1 MKHTN
6 TCWHDSNGLV
16 QKYIGTAYDKI
27 KLVADNLDML
37 QELVDSTEGIQL
49 IFLLTNK
56 SQLDELNTD
65 YFRVARMYDTDNFE
79 YYNDYMFDLEFDEHG
94 EPKRD
99 EEGKLLGT
107 WNMLGSVFKDTY
119 ENVTNEA
126 IAFHKDKV
134 VDVNVL
140 KAVKIIGAEATSEEF
155 GTVKLFATLGDSKEG
170 TITQKALT
178 DIITIIQ
185 KDTKN
190 AVDTAE
196 DALHKAES
204 ALDSTVRGIVSDEEG
219 NDVYKANSQ
228 RLTNELLSKLEH
240 MNILGREETGAHPAT
255 AIQTSGGASV
265 EDALNELED
274 RTVGQGVKIYHG
286 TDSTNGIKHVQNG
299 DAVPAGTTHLA
310 VVINGKVEDVA
321 MSPVVSGVVANL
333 TEVGATIGG
342 AFVDFVNTND
352 HNSLTNRDDADTH
365 PASAISMDNGGSLQ
379 DFLDKNKLDMIKQRE
394 RGQERL
400 SKAIGGIVSVQ
411 YDGGYVNAL
420 NTAWDLHKAR
430 GIPADFAIDGDTIN
444 DSAVVRAN
452 ISTMLRVQKEGGRF
466 SSHGLNVQALGVGT
480 SEDTIR
486 YELEESRRVL
496 SALGLDIDGFVA
508 PQGQFDQTYVD
519 IAKRNYTWLAG
530 QANVYD
536 GNQANS
542 VYKDSDGLFNIHRVS
557 MASNSVSVIK
567 SIIDYCILNDEWV
580 VLYDHDP
587 SSTGPVPPASVSIA
601 DLTEIL
607 DYIQSS
613 GIRALSTSDAISA
626 QFQDAAFGYEI
637 SRIADKVALLNAR
650 QPDSTNYLK
659 DTQFASRL
667 NANGPWLITN
677 TVDGTVT
684 YSNTSST
691 IEDRLAVNFAGNG
704 VGTGQLLITQDVAE
718 WRTFGFGSGLTFAI
732 EMLGNNLTSGAII
745 SLGLRVI
752 DTSDNSAL
760 DTIEK
765 TFDYKNNRSRVMSV
779 SLKNHSELNN
789 ATITVRAYIRIS
801 VSDASKQFTATI
813 INPRLTT
820 TSSCVPY
827 RKNIESGLNDR
838 SGTLESYSLISG
850 SWVNLDFTAN
860 NIGELYK
867 VSAGRYA
874 SLVAGT
880 YLVAVTA
887 ATSAADPFGVR
898 IVRSSGAIVN
908 EGRGANGASST
919 AVVKLNAGDY
929 FDVQAR
935 QLTGAD
941 INLSFAYLNAERIK

>member
-1 MKHTN
+1 MTCTN
-6 TCWHDSNGLV
+6 FP
-16 QKYIGTAYDKI
+16 K
-27 KLVADNLDML
+27 DNLVPNVTQHQVGNVTYL
-37 QELVDSTEGIQL
+37 YKGGAPTAPLWEAITGPLAAKGVTVEG
-49 IFLLTNK
+49 
-56 SQLDELNTD
+56 
-65 YFRVARMYDTDNFE
+65 
-79 YYNDYMFDLEFDEHG
+79 G
-94 EPKRD
+94 
-99 EEGKLLGT
+99 
-107 WNMLGSVFKDTY
+107 GSVQ
-119 ENVTNEA
+119 
-126 IAFHKDKV
+126 
-134 VDVNVL
+134 DV
-140 KAVKIIGAEATSEEF
+140 I
-155 GTVKLFATLGDSKEG
+155 
-170 TITQKALT
+170 
-178 DIITIIQ
+178 
-185 KDTKN
+185 
-190 AVDTAE
+190 
-196 DALHKAES
+196 
-204 ALDSTVRGIVSDEEG
+204 
-219 NDVYKANSQ
+219 
-228 RLTNELLSKLEH
+228 
-240 MNILGREETGAHPAT
+240 
-255 AIQTSGGASV
+255 
-265 EDALNELED
+265 
-274 RTVGQGVKIYHG
+274 
-286 TDSTNGIKHVQNG
+286 
-299 DAVPAGTTHLA
+299 
-310 VVINGKVEDVA
+310 
-321 MSPVVSGVVANL
+321 
-333 TEVGATIGG
+333 
-342 AFVDFVNTND
+342 
-352 HNSLTNRDDADTH
+352 
-365 PASAISMDNGGSLQ
+365 
-379 DFLDKNKLDMIKQRE
+379 DKNKLDMIKQRE

-400 SKAIGGIVSVQ
+400 SKAIGGIVSIQ
-411 YDGGYVNAL
+411 YDGGYVNAF
-420 NTAWDLHKAR
+420 NTAWNLHKSR
-430 GIPADFAIDGDTIN
+430 GIPADFAIDGTTI
-444 DSAVVRAN
+444 DDGGVIRAN
-452 ISTMLRVQKEGGRF
+452 LSTLLRVQQEGARF
-466 SSHGLNVQALGVGT
+466 SSHGLNVQPMGVGV

-496 SALGLDIDGFVA
+496 SGLGLDIDGFVA
-508 PQGQFDQTYVD
+508 PQGQFNQTHVD

-530 QANVYD
+530 LANTYD
-536 GNQANS
+536 GNPANS
-542 VYKDSDGLFNIHRVS
+542 VYKDTDGLFNIHRVS

-580 VLYDHDP
+580 VLYDHNP
-587 SSTGPVPPASVSIA
+587 GSTGPTPPPSASIA

-607 DYIQSS
+607 NYIQSS

-626 QFQDAAFGYEI
+626 QFQDAAFGYKI
-637 SRIADKVALLNAR
+637 KGIADKVALLNAR
-650 QPDSTNYLK
+650 QSDSTNYLK

-667 NANGPWLITN
+667 NANGPWKITN
-677 TVDGTVT
+677 TVDGLTA

-691 IEDRLAVNFAGNG
+691 IEDRLAVKFAGNG
-704 VGTGQLLITQDVAE
+704 VGTGEVLIMQDVAD

-732 EMLGNNLTSGAII
+732 EMLGNNLTSGATI

-838 SGTLESYSLISG
+838 SGTLESYRLISG
-850 SWVNLDFTAN
+850 SWENIDFTSG

-898 IVRSSGAIVN
+898 IVRSSGAAVN